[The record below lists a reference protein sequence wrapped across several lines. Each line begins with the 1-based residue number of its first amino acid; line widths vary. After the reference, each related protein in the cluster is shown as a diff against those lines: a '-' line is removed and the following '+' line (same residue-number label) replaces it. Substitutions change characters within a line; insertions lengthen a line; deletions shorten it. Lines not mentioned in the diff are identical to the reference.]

1 VPQASSGHNGFA
13 ERFAYAVLSRLS
25 GHTLSP
31 EPITMAMFRR
41 EAALHLLNKHN
52 AEILLKAR
60 SLGIGFAVTVMA
72 LPGVRV
78 PARRGTRLERL
89 AKAIRL
95 ATSIGGTPVRVLGT
109 VSIAASLLSLV
120 YALYVVMV
128 FLFKTNVEAGW
139 TTISLQLAGM

>member
-1 VPQASSGHNGFA
+1 PDTTCLILNERLDLDTARLIGMDNAIGDYVLVLTLDRSILAALPLVIDSIRASRDAVFAVPQASSGHNGFA

-60 SLGIGFAVTVMA
+60 SLGIGFAVTV
-72 LPGVRV
+72 
-78 PARRGTRLERL
+78 
-89 AKAIRL
+89 
-95 ATSIGGTPVRVLGT
+95 
-109 VSIAASLLSLV
+109 
-120 YALYVVMV
+120 
-128 FLFKTNVEAGW
+128 
-139 TTISLQLAGM
+139 